1 MLLII
6 YALLALVP
14 LLGIVWVLSHG
25 SFPPTVDDLFTSLIF
40 GLMSAI
46 FVLSALFELR
56 RGKAT
61 TTKSSKIGSGVAHR
75 AQAAGN
81 SSQVEQ
87 GRVEN
92 VLFFESQTG
101 EPNKSIVTL
110 SDGPGA
116 SRWLVFEGDVRNAL
130 PVGKKVEI
138 TSRQDAG
145 RKILLDVQYD

>member
-14 LLGIVWVLSHG
+14 LLGIVWVLSQG
-25 SFPPTVDDLFTSLIF
+25 SFPPTADDLFTSLIF
-40 GLMSAI
+40 GLISAI
-46 FVLSALFELR
+46 FVLSAFFEVR
-56 RGKAT
+56 RGKTAT
-61 TTKSSKIGSGVAHR
+61 TNSSKGAGSAR
-75 AQAAGN
+75 RLQAAGN
-81 SSQVEQ
+81 NSQIQQ